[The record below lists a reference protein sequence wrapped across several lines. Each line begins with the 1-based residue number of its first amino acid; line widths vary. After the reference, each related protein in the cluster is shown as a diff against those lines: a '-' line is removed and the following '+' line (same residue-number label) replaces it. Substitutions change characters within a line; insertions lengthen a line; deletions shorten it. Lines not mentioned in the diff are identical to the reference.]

1 MKSTIGEHPRVQPGS
16 IETNGGLHISF
27 VNGDTFVMLEQEA
40 SQKVALLFLVLG
52 LTAMLMDFLYRPN
65 NVGKQILVS
74 FFGGHLAQRQLM
86 LVGQDKTPV
95 RWEGVVLSWVF
106 EKESGS
112 MCVKDCEADDLN
124 YALNFTSRFT

>member
-74 FFGGHLAQRQLM
+74 FFGGHLAQRQVM
-86 LVGQDKTPV
+86 LVGQDKN
-95 RWEGVVLSWVF
+95 EVVLSWVF

-112 MCVKDCEADDLN
+112 MCVKDCEADDLD